1 MADAVASKATEGNL
15 MGVQVPSPAFS
26 IMPQTINQEWNANLA
41 YAVGLI
47 ATDGNPSRDKRHILF
62 TTTDLQL
69 ANVFKERLEIQN
81 KITVTPPSGFGK
93 KDAYRINFG
102 NIKLYRWLQRIGI
115 QSNKTYSIGKL
126 LVPEKYFADF
136 LRGHLDGDGSI
147 FTYTDKYM
155 VYKEKKIL
163 LRTTIYQFHI

>member
-1 MADAVASKATEGNL
+1 
-15 MGVQVPSPAFS
+15 
-26 IMPQTINQEWNANLA
+26 
-41 YAVGLI
+41 
-47 ATDGNPSRDKRHILF
+47 
-62 TTTDLQL
+62 
-69 ANVFKERLEIQN
+69 
-81 KITVTPPSGFGK
+81 
-93 KDAYRINFG
+93 
-102 NIKLYRWLQRIGI
+102 LYRWLQRIGI